1 MEAVMR
7 KRLNWKKYGKKVRK
21 QRRSAEY
28 SAMASWRRHVT
39 ENIAELKRD
48 FSAAFKD
55 FKWGQ

>member
-1 MEAVMR
+1 MR